1 MHAFTFQRR
10 PRRPRPPSRLWT
22 IGHVLLVLL
31 GLMLWPGAAA
41 AGVPH
46 EQAVPAYAE
55 EQTILQLEQGQPEP
69 GLAQRGSG
77 IEHLDRHTLQPP
89 GLQGEYGVILQR
101 GGNTWRVWRNGPL
114 AVIAAAAMLLALA
127 VLAVYHWRRPPRP
140 SAAHRGDEPADD
152 RADARPLIRFDRT
165 QRWVHWIAAIAFVA
179 LALSGIVLAFG
190 KKIMLPWMG
199 HEVFAA
205 LAIGSKW
212 LHNIAGPVFVV
223 ASLVMFLVFLRHNRF
238 GRADWPWLRAL
249 GGLRGG
255 GHPPAPYFNAGEKLW
270 FWIGVTALGLLMAGT
285 GLMLNFPYFGE
296 VGAVSALTRYQLQWA
311 QGLHLLGAAAY
322 IALGLGHVYL
332 GTLGSPEAWRAMAHG
347 PVDPAWAREHH
358 RLWYDE
364 VRR

>member
-1 MHAFTFQRR
+1 MHPFLLQRR
-10 PRRPRPPSRLWT
+10 SRRRRAPSRAWT

-46 EQAVPAYAE
+46 ELAEPAYAE
-55 EQTILQLEQGQPEP
+55 EQTILQLEQGQAEP
-69 GLAQRGSG
+69 GLLNRSSG
-77 IEHLDRHTLQPP
+77 IEHLDRHTLKPP

-114 AVIAAAAMLLALA
+114 AIAAAAAMLLALA
-127 VLAVYHWRRPPRP
+127 VLAVYHLRRSPPRP
-140 SAAHRGDEPADD
+140 REAGHGDEPADD
-152 RADARPLIRFDRT
+152 RPLIRFDRT
-165 QRWVHWIAAIAFVA
+165 QRWVHWVAAIAFVV
-179 LALSGIVLAFG
+179 LALTGLVIAYG

-205 LAIGSKW
+205 LALGSKW
-212 LHNIAGPVFVV
+212 LHNIAGPVFVI
-223 ASLVMFLVFLRHNRF
+223 ASLVMFVVYLRHNHF
-238 GRADWPWLRAL
+238 ERADWAWLRRL
-249 GGLRGG
+249 GGLRDGS
-255 GHPPAPYFNAGEKLW
+255 HPPAPYFNAGEKLW
-270 FWIGVTALGLLMAGT
+270 FWIGVTALGLVMAVS
-285 GLMLNFPYFGE
+285 GLMLNFPYVGE

-311 QGLHLLGAAAY
+311 QVIHLLAAAAY

-332 GTLGSPEAWRAMAHG
+332 GTLGSPQAWRAMAHG
-347 PVDPAWAREHH
+347 PVDAAWAREHH

>member
-1 MHAFTFQRR
+1 MHAFPHPRR
-10 PRRPRPPSRLWT
+10 PRRSRPPSRLRT
-22 IGHVLLVLL
+22 IGQVLLVLL

-55 EQTILQLEQGQPEP
+55 EQTILQLEQGQAQP
-69 GLAQRGSG
+69 GLAQRESG
-77 IEHLDRHTLQPP
+77 IRHLDRHTLQPP

-101 GGNTWRVWRNGPL
+101 GGNTWRTWRNGPL
-114 AVIAAAAMLLALA
+114 AVAAAAAMLLALA
-127 VLAVYHWRRPPRP
+127 VLAIYHWRRPPRP
-140 SAAHRGDEPADD
+140 SDAGPRDEAADG
-152 RADARPLIRFDRT
+152 RPLIRFDRM
-165 QRWVHWIAAIAFVA
+165 QRWVHWVAAIAFVA
-179 LALSGIVLAFG
+179 LALSGLILAFG
-190 KKIMLPWMG
+190 KVLLLPWMG
-199 HEVFAA
+199 HTVFAA
-205 LAIGSKW
+205 LALGSKW
-212 LHNIAGPVFVV
+212 LHNIAGPLFVI
-223 ASLVMFLVFLRHNRF
+223 ASLVMFVVYLRHNHF
-238 GRADWPWLRAL
+238 QRADWAWLRQL

-270 FWIGVTALGLLMAGT
+270 FWIGVTALGLLMAAS
-285 GLMLNFPYFGE
+285 GLMLNFPYLGE

-311 QGLHLLGAAAY
+311 QVVHLIAAAAY